1 MEKFLPKN
9 AVLIPIPGRHCTP
22 VQTMQLCRDIASY
35 THLPII
41 AALRGN
47 DRESQYE
54 SKHKGRTLTEK
65 QLGYHRI
72 ANLPIGRVSYLID
85 NVVYTGTTAKAAIKA
100 LGSGVVLSYAMRD
113 TLLNIENLHSN
124 LLRM

>member
-35 THLPII
+35 TLLLII

-47 DRESQYE
+47 DRKSQYE
-54 SKHKGRTLTEK
+54 SKYKGRSLTEK

-72 ANLPIGRVSYLID
+72 ANLPIGRVPCLID
-85 NVVYTGTTAKAAIKA
+85 NVVYTGTTAKAAVKA
-100 LGSGVVLSYAMRD
+100 LCSGVVLSYAMRD
-113 TLLNIENLHSN
+113 TLLNIKIYILIS
-124 LLRM
+124 